1 MTIDEAKIIIEKFH
15 QSIKDLR
22 PNAIV
27 QDSKN
32 LPYTSARI
40 KYAHFICGEDL
51 VENIIQEGKTPE
63 EISKLFENKH
73 RELMESYGL
82 IDSLFS
88 EDAENIN
95 KQYIEYIEG
104 LKNGIIT
111 DFRIPNPFG
120 KIEPVN
126 EFHNFLGEGWF
137 IKHRTNIFNEA
148 PLGAFIYES
157 FCNKATQEN
166 DVKTL
171 RELADTDITRT
182 VHYPGKQQK
191 P

>member
-1 MTIDEAKIIIEKFH
+1 MTIDEAKIIIEKFQ

-40 KYAHFICGEDL
+40 KYAHFICGDDL

-63 EISKLFENKH
+63 EVLKFFEDKH

-82 IDSLFS
+82 IESLFS
-88 EDAENIN
+88 EDSENIN
-95 KQYIEYIEG
+95 KRYIEYMKG
-104 LKNGIIT
+104 LENGIVT

-120 KIEPVN
+120 ETEPVN
-126 EFHNFLGEGWF
+126 EFHNFIGESWF
-137 IKHRTNIFNEA
+137 IKHRTNIFNDA
-148 PLGAFIYES
+148 PLCAFIYEGVR
-157 FCNKATQEN
+157 NKATQEN
-166 DVKTL
+166 DIKTL
-171 RELADTDITRT
+171 KEIAATDITRT
-182 VHYPGKQQK
+182 VYYPGKQ
-191 P
+191 